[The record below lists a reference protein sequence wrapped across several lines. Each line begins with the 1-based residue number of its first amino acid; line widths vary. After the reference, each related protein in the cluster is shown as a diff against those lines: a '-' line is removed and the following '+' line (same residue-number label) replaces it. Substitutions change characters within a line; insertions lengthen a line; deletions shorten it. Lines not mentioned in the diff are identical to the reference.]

1 MTSTSPAPS
10 PRRNRLARIGVGFA
24 AFVVLLWLIE
34 VADYLLPA
42 DLDRY
47 GVMPR
52 DPAYLPNI
60 ALVPLLHG
68 GFDHVAANTLPL
80 AVLGILSA
88 MVAGVARFWW
98 ASGIVV
104 ITSGLGVWLFET
116 PHSITI
122 GASGLVFG
130 YFGYLVGSGAF
141 NRRMSDIVVAVVV
154 VVLYG
159 SIVWGVLPSQ
169 PGISWLGHLFGLI
182 GGVAAAWLL
191 RTRRT
196 PETTS

>member
-88 MVAGVARFWW
+88 MVAGGR
-98 ASGIVV
+98 
-104 ITSGLGVWLFET
+104 
-116 PHSITI
+116 TI
-122 GASGLVFG
+122 
-130 YFGYLVGSGAF
+130 LVGQRHRRDHQRA
-141 NRRMSDIVVAVVV
+141 RRMAVRKHRIR
-154 VVLYG
+154 
-159 SIVWGVLPSQ
+159 SPSA
-169 PGISWLGHLFGLI
+169 P
-182 GGVAAAWLL
+182 AA
-191 RTRRT
+191 
-196 PETTS
+196 